1 MAPISQDDKG
11 SLPAFPMQDLP
22 YELQEAILRI
32 AFQDPSVSR
41 LSLLTTCKLWKNI
54 IVTAL
59 YSDIELCSIRQCLGF
74 LDDRSSAKKHAPL
87 HTRNLTFTLIGV
99 PGGSTRGGRESA
111 PSSPNLGSKKID
123 ERLRGNNRLLL
134 ASRAVLLCPLVEQC
148 TFEMF
153 GVRHSSLLTSSEYL
167 DEEANTF
174 RSALAN
180 LKHLKS
186 FAWITPRVN
195 HNFVGFSVAVVDL
208 AISPMVE
215 GLQAAATDIDDAGR
229 RITLEKGS
237 LDRFSHPLQRITLH
251 HCIFPTTAY
260 PNESLFLLF
269 AQSHPDDEDWLLFPQ
284 LQEIVIR
291 TATNVDP
298 KAVAFLALTWQLRL
312 DSSMIESHTQVVLH
326 QLQHKKAAKDPKIV
340 LSDTFENSIW
350 GPRVTK
356 DLIDL
361 HLKAFVMDV
370 QEPNSPEQPSAN
382 PLIRALEESANTQ
395 STLSKKWK
403 TRLRKLQEW
412 QRKEILHRARERVVI
427 SSVADAIAGAGSRSQ
442 Q

>member
-1 MAPISQDDKG
+1 MAPVSQDEIG
-11 SLPAFPMQDLP
+11 TLPAFQLQDLP

-32 AFQDPSVSR
+32 AFKDPSISR
-41 LSLLTTCKLWKNI
+41 LSLLTTCNLWKDI
-54 IVTAL
+54 TLLIL
-59 YSDIELCSIRQCLGF
+59 YSDIELCSIQQCLTF
-74 LDDRSSAKKHAPL
+74 LDAESGAKKYSHL
-87 HTRNLTFTLIGV
+87 HTRNFTFTLIGV

-111 PSSPNLGSKKID
+111 PSSPNLGSKKTD

-134 ASRAVLLCPLVEQC
+134 ASRAALHCPLAEHC

-180 LKHLKS
+180 LKQLKS
-186 FAWITPRVN
+186 FSWITPRVN

-208 AISPMVE
+208 AIAPMVE
-215 GLQAAATDIDDAGR
+215 GLQAAATDIDDSGR
-229 RITLEKGS
+229 RILLDGGS
-237 LDRFSHPLQRITLH
+237 LERFTHPLQRITLH

-298 KAVAFLALTWQLRL
+298 KAVAFLALIWQLRL
-312 DSSMIESHTQVVLH
+312 DAFMIESHPRVILH
-326 QLQHKKAAKDPKIV
+326 QLQHKNAAKDPKIV
-340 LSDTFENSIW
+340 LSDTFVNSIW

-361 HLKAFVMDV
+361 HLNTFLMTV
-370 QEPNSPEQPSAN
+370 QEPDNPEQLSAN

-395 STLSKKWK
+395 PSLSERWK
-403 TRLRKLQEW
+403 TRLQKLQEW
-412 QRKEILHRARERVVI
+412 QRKEIIQRARERVVI
-427 SSVADAIAGAGSRSQ
+427 SSVADAIAGAGVDSQ